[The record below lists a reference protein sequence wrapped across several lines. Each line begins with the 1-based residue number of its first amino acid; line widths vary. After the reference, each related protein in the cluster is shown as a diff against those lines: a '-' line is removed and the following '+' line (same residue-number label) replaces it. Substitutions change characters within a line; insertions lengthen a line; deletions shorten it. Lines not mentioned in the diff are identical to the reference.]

1 MTPRYKVLLCTTKY
15 YSSTIPYYSVL
26 QITAKYFSVL
36 QSTTPVL
43 QSTTQYN
50 KELHST
56 AKCYPILA
64 RLIVATHET
73 SSTLRRATSGM
84 QNTMELRHSYLTAP
98 THETSCTLRGATGV
112 TLQHHQI
119 LHQPRKI
126 TLMIDLCHIYET
138 SFTTRGAT
146 GVTLHHHPILRLSR
160 KKRLSWLILVT
171 YETSCTVR
179 RATGVSLHLHQIL
192 RMPRKITLMIDPR
205 HIWNIIYNARSN
217 RCHPEWHWSSSHM
230 KRHLHCAAQQ
240 VPSSNVTTYCP
251 CHEKWPSK

>member
-1 MTPRYKVLLCTTKY
+1 MTPRYKVILCTTKY

-84 QNTMELRHSYLTAP
+84 QNAMELRHSCLTVP

-119 LHQPRKI
+119 QPRKI

-146 GVTLHHHPILRLSR
+146 GATLND
-160 KKRLSWLILVT
+160 
-171 YETSCTVR
+171 
-179 RATGVSLHLHQIL
+179 
-192 RMPRKITLMIDPR
+192 IDPR
-205 HIWNIIYNARSN
+205 RI
-217 RCHPEWHWSSSHM
+217 
-230 KRHLHCAAQQ
+230 
-240 VPSSNVTTYCP
+240 
-251 CHEKWPSK
+251 